1 MKTYKV
7 VFQLK
12 SSIRTPFHS
21 DTIFGHICWAIR
33 YLKGE
38 TYLREWLDNFEESPT
53 LISNALPLGKFP
65 KPILPMPEVN
75 EKELTLLQNVFLTKK
90 VNKQNLVDE
99 TWLFN
104 NMNNLSAKKLSG
116 YFIKKIT
123 KENEKPV
130 STSMAVT
137 RNSYDRLTG
146 RVLARNGLFEQ
157 EEIFYWNDANKGP
170 SFYFLIQSDSLDQ
183 SLLSEILEFIGF
195 SGFGAD
201 KSVGKGQIE
210 IISIESYQLNR
221 CQSPNAFVSLSNF
234 IPKSPNELN
243 GYYKPLTKFGKLGG
257 DWATGYLPFK
267 KPVVMLQAGAVIKV
281 HSYNE
286 KMMFGK
292 LQRNIHGTNP
302 EIVHYGYAF
311 PIPIHLEE

>member
-1 MKTYKV
+1 MKTFKV

-21 DTIFGHICWAIR
+21 DTLFGHICWAIK
-33 YLKGE
+33 YIKGQPFLKD
-38 TYLREWLDNFEESPT
+38 WLDNFDKNPT
-53 LISNALPLGKFP
+53 LISNAFPLGKFP

-75 EKELTLLQNVFLTKK
+75 EKELTLPQNAFLTKK
-90 VNKQNLVDE
+90 INRQNLVDE
-99 TWLFN
+99 EWFFD
-104 NMNNLSAKKLSG
+104 NMNNLSGKKLSD
-116 YFIKKIT
+116 YFVKKIT

-137 RNSYDRLTG
+137 HNSYDRLTG

-170 SFYFLIQSDSLDQ
+170 SFYFLIQSNTLNQ
-183 SLLSEILEFIGF
+183 SILSELVEFIEL

-210 IISIESYQLNR
+210 IISVEPYQLDQ
-221 CQSPNAFVSLSNF
+221 CQAPNAFVSLSNF
-234 IPKSPNELN
+234 IPKNSDELN

-267 KPVVMLQAGAVIKV
+267 KPVVMLQAGAVIKMP
-281 HSYNE
+281 SYNE
-286 KMMFGK
+286 QMIFGK

-302 EIVHYGYAF
+302 EIVHYGYAL